1 MLYDLALL
9 CAVGVGLWIMLDL
22 LRGVSRSV
30 ELVQLLG
37 FAAMVSLWAGGELTI
52 QLGQKPSD
60 FLLGR
65 RLLYAGAC
73 FLPLFWLWIAARA
86 AGARWVR
93 SAPWLLVLGAVPPA
107 LFYSCLYWD
116 TQGRF
121 VEWYGFEPVAGPW
134 FWAYAVYGWGLVLA
148 GTCYL
153 IALAFRHRAARPL
166 RATAILV
173 AASAPLLANMAHLV
187 SGFAG
192 HDLTP
197 ILLGAGC
204 FLLRIA
210 VIDSG
215 LVSVMPGARPAVI
228 EQLDSGVLIA
238 NLSGVV
244 VDANVAAK
252 RLLGVGHLVGQPL
265 RILLDGARWDTSR
278 AIEVREFPVRGAIGE
293 AGSCALLTD
302 RTEAR
307 RAEQQMLMAQRFES
321 LGILSAGIAHEVN
334 NPLAFISGNLGCLE
348 DLAKRLSEAEMVGQL
363 PESLREAA
371 AEAQEVAADL
381 RDGVDRIS
389 VLVQELKSFTHSEE
403 NRERAEVCMRAVAD
417 RAASI
422 AGVGVEAG
430 EIRKHF
436 TPVPKVSGNEGK
448 LVQVVLNLL
457 VNAIQA
463 GGDEASI
470 DLELA
475 PERDGVRLSVLDRG
489 PGIAEESL
497 AHLFDPFFTTKAPGE
512 GSGLGLSL
520 SFDLALQHGG
530 TLDAH
535 NREGGGARFDLWLP
549 AIPAEPTQGP
559 L

>member
-37 FAAMVSLWAGGELTI
+37 FAATVSLWAGGELTI
-52 QLGQKPSD
+52 QLGQKASD

-65 RLLYAGAC
+65 RMLYAGAC

-86 AGARWVR
+86 SGARWVR
-93 SAPWLLVLGAVPPA
+93 RAPWMLLLGAVPPA

-116 TQGRF
+116 DRGRF
-121 VEWYGFEPVAGPW
+121 VEWYGFEPVVGPW
-134 FWAYAVYGWGLVLA
+134 FWGYAIYGWGLVLA
-148 GTCYL
+148 GTGYL
-153 IALAFRHRAARPL
+153 IALAFRHGSARPL
-166 RATAILV
+166 RAAAILA

-197 ILLGAGC
+197 ILLGVGC

-228 EQLDSGVLIA
+228 EQLDSGVLVA
-238 NLSGVV
+238 NLSGIV

-252 RLLGVGHLVGQPL
+252 RLLGTGHLVGQPL
-265 RILLDGARWDTSR
+265 QSLLDRARRDTSR

-302 RTEAR
+302 RTDAL

-334 NPLAFISGNLGCLE
+334 NPLAFIRGNLGCLE
-348 DLAKRLSEAEMVGQL
+348 QLAKRL
-363 PESLREAA
+363 EAA
-371 AEAQEVAADL
+371 AEAQEVAVDL

-389 VLVQELKSFTHSEE
+389 MLVRELKSFTHSEE
-403 NRERAEVCMRAVAD
+403 HRELSEVCMRRVAD
-417 RAASI
+417 RAASM
-422 AGVGVEAG
+422 AGVGIETG

-436 TPVPKVSGNEGK
+436 AQVPMVSGNEGK
-448 LVQVVLNLL
+448 LVQVALNLL

-463 GGDEASI
+463 SDGEASI

-475 PERDGVRLSVLDRG
+475 PERDGVRLSVRDRG
-489 PGIAEESL
+489 SGISEEAL

-530 TLDAH
+530 TLEAH
-535 NREGGGARFDLWLP
+535 NREGGGACFDLWLP
-549 AIPAEPTQGP
+549 AIPEGRNRETS
-559 L
+559 

>member
-9 CAVGVGLWIMLDL
+9 CTVGVGLWILLDL

-30 ELVQLLG
+30 ELAQLLG
-37 FAAMVSLWAGGELTI
+37 FAATVSLWAAGELAI
-52 QLGQKPSD
+52 QHGREGSD

-65 RLLYAGAC
+65 RMLYAGAC
-73 FLPLFWLWIAARA
+73 FLPLFWLWIGARA

-93 SAPWLLVLGAVPPA
+93 HAPWLLVLGAVPPA
-107 LFYSCLYWD
+107 FFYSCLYWD

-121 VEWYGFEPVAGPW
+121 VDWTEFQPVVGPW
-134 FWAYAVYGWGLVLA
+134 FWAYAGYSWGLVFA

-153 IALAFRHRAARPL
+153 LALAVRHGSARPL
-166 RATAILV
+166 RAAAIFA
-173 AASAPLLANMAHLV
+173 AASAPLLANVVHLL

-192 HDLTP
+192 HDPTP

-204 FLLRIA
+204 VLMRIA

-215 LVSVMPGARPAVI
+215 LVSVLPGARPAVI
-228 EQLDSGVLIA
+228 EQLDSGVLVA
-238 NLSGVV
+238 NLHGVV
-244 VDANVAAK
+244 VDANPAAT
-252 RLLGVGHLVGQPL
+252 RLLGVAHPVGRPL
-265 RILLDGARWDTSR
+265 ASLLDRARGDASR
-278 AIEVREFPVRGAIGE
+278 AIEVREFPVRGVIGE

-307 RAEQQMLMAQRFES
+307 RAEQQILVAQRLES
-321 LGILSAGIAHEVN
+321 LGILAAGIAHEVN
-334 NPLAFISGNLGCLE
+334 NPLAFIRGNLGCLE
-348 DLAKRLSEAEMVGQL
+348 DLAKRLSEAEVVEQL
-363 PESLREAA
+363 PEPLREAA

-389 VLVQELKSFTHSEE
+389 MLVRELKSFTHAE
-403 NRERAEVCMRAVAD
+403 ERAEHHAVCMRTVAE
-417 RAASI
+417 RAASM
-422 AGVGVEAG
+422 AGVAITAG
-430 EIRKHF
+430 GIRKHF
-436 TPVPKVSGNEGK
+436 QPVPRVSGNEGK

-463 GGDEASI
+463 SGETAEI
-470 DLELA
+470 DLDLA
-475 PERDGVRLSVLDRG
+475 PARDGVRLSVRDRG
-489 PGIAEESL
+489 TGISGEAF
-497 AHLFDPFFTTKAPGE
+497 AHLFDPFFTTKPPGE

-530 TLDAH
+530 SLDAH
-535 NREGGGARFDLWLP
+535 NREDGGACFHLWLP
-549 AIPAEPTQGP
+549 ALPEDPNQGH

>member
-9 CAVGVGLWIMLDL
+9 CAIGVGLWIMFDL

-37 FAAMVSLWAGGELTI
+37 FAATVSLWAGGELTI
-52 QLGQKPSD
+52 QLGHEASD
-60 FLLGR
+60 FLFGR
-65 RLLYAGAC
+65 RMLYAGAC

-86 AGARWVR
+86 SGARWVQR
-93 SAPWLLVLGAVPPA
+93 APWLLVLGAVPPA

-116 TQGRF
+116 TRGRF
-121 VEWYGFEPVAGPW
+121 VEWYVFEPVVGPW
-134 FWAYAVYGWGLVLA
+134 FWGYAVYGWGLVLA

-153 IALAFRHRAARPL
+153 IALAFRHGSARPL
-166 RATAILV
+166 RAAAILA
-173 AASAPLLANMAHLV
+173 AASAPLLANVAHLF

-197 ILLGAGC
+197 ILLGVGC

-215 LVSVMPGARPAVI
+215 LVSVLPGARPAVI
-228 EQLDSGVLIA
+228 EQLDSGVLVA

-244 VDANVAAK
+244 VDANPAAK
-252 RLLGVGHLVGQPL
+252 RLLGVVHPVGQPL
-265 RILLDGARWDTSR
+265 QSLLDRARWDTSR
-278 AIEVREFPVRGAIGE
+278 AIEVREFAVRGAIGE

-307 RAEQQMLMAQRFES
+307 RAEQQMLVAQRFES

-334 NPLAFISGNLGCLE
+334 NPLAFIRGNLGCLE
-348 DLAKRLSEAEMVGQL
+348 HLAKRLSEAGVVDQL

-371 AEAQEVAADL
+371 TEAQEMVADL
-381 RDGVDRIS
+381 CDGVDRIS
-389 VLVQELKSFTHSEE
+389 MLVRELKSFTHSEE
-403 NRERAEVCMRAVAD
+403 HRESGEVCMCTVAN
-417 RAASI
+417 RAASM
-422 AGVGVEAG
+422 AGVGIAAG
-430 EIRKHF
+430 EIRRHF
-436 TPVPKVSGNEGK
+436 EPVPMVSGNEGK

-463 GGDEASI
+463 SEDEASI
-470 DLELA
+470 DLDLA
-475 PERDGVRLSVLDRG
+475 PERDGVRLSVRDRG
-489 PGIAEESL
+489 AGIPEEAL

-520 SFDLALQHGG
+520 SYELVLQHGG
-530 TLDAH
+530 TLEAH
-535 NREGGGARFDLWLP
+535 NREGGGACFDLWLP
-549 AIPAEPTQGP
+549 AIPEGSTQGH

>member
-22 LRGVSRSV
+22 LRGGSRSV

-37 FAAMVSLWAGGELTI
+37 FAATVSLWAGGELAI
-52 QLGQKPSD
+52 ELGHEASYVL
-60 FLLGR
+60 FGR
-65 RLLYAGAC
+65 RMLYAGAC

-86 AGARWVR
+86 AGARWVQ
-93 SAPWLLVLGAVPPA
+93 SAPWLLVLAAVPPM

-121 VEWYGFEPVAGPW
+121 VEWYGVEPVVGPW
-134 FWAYAVYGWGLVLA
+134 FWSYAVYGWALALA

-153 IALAFRHRAARPL
+153 IALASRHGSARPL
-166 RATAILV
+166 RAAAILA
-173 AASAPLLANMAHLV
+173 AASAPLLANVAHLA

-192 HDLTP
+192 HDPTP
-197 ILLGAGC
+197 ILLGVGC
-204 FLLRIA
+204 ILLRIA

-215 LVSVMPGARPAVI
+215 LMSVLPGVRPAVI
-228 EQLDSGVLIA
+228 EQLDSGMLVA
-238 NLSGVV
+238 NLQGIV
-244 VDANVAAK
+244 VDANPAAM
-252 RLLGVGHLVGQPL
+252 RLLHVGDPVGRPL
-265 RILLDGARWDTSR
+265 ASLLERACRDTSR

-293 AGSCALLTD
+293 SGSCALLID

-307 RAEQQMLMAQRFES
+307 RAKQQMLVAQRLEA
-321 LGILSAGIAHEVN
+321 LGTLSAGIAHEVN
-334 NPLAFISGNLGCLE
+334 NPLAFIRGNLGCLE
-348 DLAKRLSEAEMVGQL
+348 DIAKRLSEAEVVDQL

-371 AEAQEVAADL
+371 AEAQEVVIDL

-389 VLVQELKSFTHSEE
+389 MLVRELKSFMHSEE
-403 NRERAEVCMRAVAD
+403 HRERGEVCMRRVAD
-417 RAASI
+417 RAASM
-422 AGVGVEAG
+422 AGVGIVAG

-436 TPVPKVSGNEGK
+436 EPVPMVSGDEGK

-457 VNAIQA
+457 VNSIQA
-463 GGDEASI
+463 SEDEAFI

-475 PERDGVRLSVLDRG
+475 PERDGVRLSVRDRG
-489 PGIAEESL
+489 AGIPEEAF
-497 AHLFDPFFTTKAPGE
+497 AHVFDPFFTTKAPGE

-530 TLDAH
+530 TLEAH
-535 NREGGGARFDLWLP
+535 NREGGGACFDLWLP
-549 AIPAEPTQGP
+549 AIPEDPPQGHP
-559 L
+559 